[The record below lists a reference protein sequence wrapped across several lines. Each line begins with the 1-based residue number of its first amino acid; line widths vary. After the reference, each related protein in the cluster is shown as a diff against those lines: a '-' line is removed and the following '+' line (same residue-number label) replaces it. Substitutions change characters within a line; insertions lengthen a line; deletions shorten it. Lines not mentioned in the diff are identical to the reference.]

1 MSQPQSVWATLP
13 PITAGALATATLM
26 YPMDL
31 LRALKMSS
39 AADGKATSTAQLIK
53 NFYATHGLKGFVSQG
68 VAPEMLRA
76 TYMRVLKFFLFPIT
90 HEAVFKKK
98 ENVGTPLTKAIA
110 GGLASLPEGFT
121 IQPIEVSKIVLQLD
135 KEKKYNNSGVAVMRD
150 ILKTRG
156 WSGLFVGYFGIQY
169 RQTSWTAAYFG
180 TLQFFSEQSK
190 QVKRAQHRWRGWHH
204 THPRGRPRSPPP
216 PSSHPSCRKRA
227 VI

>member
-1 MSQPQSVWATLP
+1 MECPRADDDLSGGPRCDQPV
-13 PITAGALATATLM
+13 
-26 YPMDL
+26 
-31 LRALKMSS
+31 
-39 AADGKATSTAQLIK
+39 AQ
-53 NFYATHGLKGFVSQG
+53 FVD
-68 VAPEMLRA
+68 
-76 TYMRVLKFFLFPIT
+76 
-90 HEAVFKKK
+90 
-98 ENVGTPLTKAIA
+98 NA

-190 QVKRAQHRWRGWHH
+190 QVSS
-204 THPRGRPRSPPP
+204 TRS
-216 PSSHPSCRKRA
+216 CD
-227 VI
+227 

>member
-1 MSQPQSVWATLP
+1 
-13 PITAGALATATLM
+13 
-26 YPMDL
+26 MDL

-39 AADGKATSTAQLIK
+39 AADGNAAASTATLVK

-68 VAPEMLRA
+68 VGPEMLRA

-90 HEAVFKKK
+90 HEAVFKQK
-98 ENVGTPLTKAIA
+98 ENKGTPFTKAVA

-135 KEKKYNNSGVAVMRD
+135 KEKKYNNSGSAVMRD

-180 TLQFFSEQSK
+180 TLQYFSEQSK
-190 QVKRAQHRWRGWHH
+190 QVNCKGRTHRYF
-204 THPRGRPRSPPP
+204 S
-216 PSSHPSCRKRA
+216 
-227 VI
+227 